1 MELEMEVHL
10 QSRRSKI
17 LRLQICT
24 NGPCK
29 YMVFSFSFSENW
41 PEGRTADFI
50 ATDTTH
56 RELGINPISLFL
68 FFFLPQFS
76 HHSNK
81 KKVNCG

>member
-10 QSRRSKI
+10 QSRQPKI

-24 NGPCK
+24 NGLRK
-29 YMVFSFSFSENW
+29 YMVFSFSFRENW
-41 PEGRTADFI
+41 PEGRTTDFI

-56 RELGINPISLFL
+56 RVLGINITTLFL
-68 FFFLPQFS
+68 FFFLPQFI

-81 KKVNCG
+81 KKVNCS